1 MSYTMLYTSVI
12 YAKYKC
18 LDCGSMEYQIVANGG
33 RWPLTSAKR
42 EDRIVLDRMTVWSA
56 NHTPNPKELHRME
69 LVSIFIPD
77 ENFPTTL
84 YIEDLRKHLEREQV
98 ILESDG

>member
-1 MSYTMLYTSVI
+1 
-12 YAKYKC
+12 
-18 LDCGSMEYQIVANGG
+18 
-33 RWPLTSAKR
+33 
-42 EDRIVLDRMTVWSA
+42 MTVWSA